1 MQQAGRIADYT
12 AFFLSGE
19 VVEYGKTEE
28 IFHSP
33 KDRRTEDYITGRF
46 G

>member
-1 MQQAGRIADYT
+1 MMMSEDRAGEMIE
-12 AFFLSGE
+12 FGE
-19 VVEYGKTEE
+19 TRE
-28 IFHSP
+28 IFTNP